1 MPQNNDRILS
11 KDKRNDI
18 IKLEEL
24 SLTWRIEQRR
34 HWKLLIGHSKGV
46 LKVGMV
52 VILQKVFISK
62 QFRPAIEISQKK
74 KIRV

>member
-18 IKLEEL
+18 MKEEL
-24 SLTWRIEQRR
+24 SLTWRIEQCR

-62 QFRPAIEISQKK
+62 QFRPKIEISQKR
-74 KIRV
+74 KISV

>member
-1 MPQNNDRILS
+1 M
-11 KDKRNDI
+11 K
-18 IKLEEL
+18 EEL

-62 QFRPAIEISQKK
+62 QLRPTIEISQTRKLERSLWNNDEQ
-74 KIRV
+74 I

>member
-18 IKLEEL
+18 IKEEL
-24 SLTWRIEQRR
+24 CLTWRIEQLR

-62 QFRPAIEISQKK
+62 QFRPKIEIRKK
-74 KIRV
+74 EKIRV